1 MQFHKQTFAYFFCPS
16 LKFLK
21 SDHFNR
27 EDLSASWGKLPN
39 CDTRWLKLALS
50 CWLVKLNV
58 STTQAAVNTE
68 KINLLWAPCP
78 GKKKPSCFNVWTFLQ
93 KRGITFL
100 SILFL
105 KLTGMELVSRE
116 CSPLLWFG
124 CPAKGLVVQGCSGVQ
139 LNQSLACFCLFF
151 FQRNS
156 RKRIFWGRVLALA
169 LVFLLSLLT
178 ALGWRGRAHWRR
190 QAAVFVASFF
200 SRKRNRKQATFF
212 FFNNVGMCT
221 ELLCTC
227 AQHTLVEFLLLEC
240 MCVKRTQ

>member
-1 MQFHKQTFAYFFCPS
+1 MLIGKAECLNYAGSSKYWENKSTLSS
-16 LKFLK
+16 L
-21 SDHFNR
+21 
-27 EDLSASWGKLPN
+27 SWK
-39 CDTRWLKLALS
+39 
-50 CWLVKLNV
+50 
-58 STTQAAVNTE
+58 
-68 KINLLWAPCP
+68 
-78 GKKKPSCFNVWTFLQ
+78 KKKPSCFNVWTFLQ
-93 KRGITFL
+93 KRGIALL

-124 CPAKGLVVQGCSGVQ
+124 CPAKGLVVQGCSGFQ

-178 ALGWRGRAHWRR
+178 ALGWKGRAHWRR

-212 FFNNVGMCT
+212 SLIMW
-221 ELLCTC
+221 EC
-227 AQHTLVEFLLLEC
+227 ARNYFARVLST
-240 MCVKRTQ
+240 R

>member
-1 MQFHKQTFAYFFCPS
+1 M
-16 LKFLK
+16 
-21 SDHFNR
+21 
-27 EDLSASWGKLPN
+27 
-39 CDTRWLKLALS
+39 
-50 CWLVKLNV
+50 
-58 STTQAAVNTE
+58 QAAVNTE
-68 KINLLWAPCP
+68 KINLLWAPCL
-78 GKKKPSCFNVWTFLQ
+78 GKKPL
-93 KRGITFL
+93 L

-151 FQRNS
+151 FRRNS

-190 QAAVFVASFF
+190 KAAVFVASFF

-212 FFNNVGMCT
+212 SLIMW
-221 ELLCTC
+221 EC
-227 AQHTLVEFLLLEC
+227 ARNYFARVLST
-240 MCVKRTQ
+240 R